1 MSASGARWE
10 HRLVRT
16 AALGLV
22 CALVLSAVACAP
34 PDDPANCGLSGVT
47 PHPEIGGEL
56 VYSCDPVYPKTAF
69 YLLDVTSGR
78 VRVIVDDRGW
88 NGDPAWSPDGKR
100 LAYVSTKDGAYD
112 IHVRDLEAG
121 TVHNLTMNGI
131 WNGNPTWSPDGTWI
145 MFDSAREG
153 ALWSDD
159 LREKNYWNFRNL
171 FVVRP
176 DGTELRRLTRLPG
189 YNGNPSWSP
198 RGTRVAF
205 LSDRGGTYNVFTMGL
220 DGEDQRQLTYW
231 DIDEVGAGGGYARW
245 SPDGT
250 RLVFQGRRPDADRES
265 PGLYVMSAEGG
276 EMHLITNVKDWM
288 PDWSPTGGWI
298 AFVRSTEPAQIWAV
312 RPDGSGLTQLTS
324 GKNAKTWPR
333 WRP

>member
-22 CALVLSAVACAP
+22 CALVLSVVACAP

-56 VYSCDPVYPKTAF
+56 VYSCDPVYPKTVF
-69 YLLDVTSGR
+69 YLLDVATGQ

>member
-1 MSASGARWE
+1 
-10 HRLVRT
+10 VRT
-16 AALGLV
+16 AALGSV
-22 CALVLSAVACAP
+22 CALLLSAVACAAP
-34 PDDPANCGLSGVT
+34 EDPADCGLSGVT

-56 VYSCDPVYPKTAF
+56 VYSCDPVYPKTRF
-69 YLLDVTSGR
+69 YLLDVGTGR

-131 WNGNPTWSPDGTWI
+131 WNGNPTWSPDGAWI

-189 YNGNPSWSP
+189 YNGSPSWSP

-205 LSDRGGTYNVFTMGL
+205 SSDRGGGTYNVFTMGL

-298 AFVRSTEPAQIWAV
+298 AFVRRTEPAQIWAV

>member
-1 MSASGARWE
+1 VSASGARWE
-10 HRLVRT
+10 HRGVRM
-16 AALGLV
+16 AALGSV
-22 CALVLSAVACAP
+22 CALLLSAVACAAP
-34 PDDPANCGLSGVT
+34 EDPADCGLSGVT

-56 VYSCDPVYPKTAF
+56 VYSCDPAYRKTAF
-69 YLLDVTSGR
+69 YLLDVATGR

-88 NGDPAWSPDGKR
+88 NGDPSWSPDGKR

-112 IHVRDLEAG
+112 IHVRDLESDA
-121 TVHNLTMNGI
+121 VRNLTRNGI
-131 WNGNPTWSPDGTWI
+131 WNGNPTWSPDGAWI

-159 LREKNYWNFRNL
+159 LREKNYSNYRNL
-171 FVVRP
+171 FVIRP
-176 DGTELRRLTRLPG
+176 DATDLRRLTRLPG
-189 YNGNPSWSP
+189 YNGSPSWSP

-205 LSDRGGTYNVFTMGL
+205 FSDRGGTYNLFTMGV

-231 DIDEVGAGGGYARW
+231 DIDEPFAGGGYARW

-250 RLVFQGRRPDADRES
+250 RLVFQGRRPGADRES

-276 EMHLITNVKDWM
+276 EMHLITTVKDWM

-298 AFVRSTEPAQIWAV
+298 AFVRSVEPAQIWAV

-324 GKNAKTWPR
+324 GKNGKTWPR

>member
-22 CALVLSAVACAP
+22 CALVLSVVACAP

-250 RLVFQGRRPDADRES
+250 RLVFQGRRADADRES